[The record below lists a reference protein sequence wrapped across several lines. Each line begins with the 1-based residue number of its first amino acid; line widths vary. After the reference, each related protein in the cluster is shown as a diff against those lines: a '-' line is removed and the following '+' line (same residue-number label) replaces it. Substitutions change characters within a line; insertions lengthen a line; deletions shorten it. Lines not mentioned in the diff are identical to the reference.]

1 MTNFRIL
8 VADDHEVVRR
18 GVRALLESQP
28 GWQVVGEAVNGREAL
43 ERAKLLKPDLVIL
56 DISMP
61 DLNGIEATRA
71 ILKLVPE
78 AEILVLTMHDSEEL
92 VRRVLEA
99 GARGYVVKT
108 DVGRRLIEA
117 ADAMRRHEA
126 FFTPSAA
133 MTVLDG
139 YLKRSVRSGPKP
151 LLHELTPREREVLQ
165 LLAEGKANKEVASL
179 LGISIYTV
187 ETHRSNIMHKLNL
200 HSVSELTRYAIRNH
214 LLSA

>member
-78 AEILVLTMHDSEEL
+78 AEILVLTMHESEEL

-126 FFTPSAA
+126 FFTPSGNHGSRW
-133 MTVLDG
+133 LPQK
-139 YLKRSVRSGPKP
+139 KRTLRSEAVAPRA
-151 LLHELTPREREVLQ
+151 HTTRTRSASTPGGRQ
-165 LLAEGKANKEVASL
+165 GQ
-179 LGISIYTV
+179 
-187 ETHRSNIMHKLNL
+187 
-200 HSVSELTRYAIRNH
+200 
-214 LLSA
+214 

>member
-1 MTNFRIL
+1 
-8 VADDHEVVRR
+8 
-18 GVRALLESQP
+18 
-28 GWQVVGEAVNGREAL
+28 
-43 ERAKLLKPDLVIL
+43 
-56 DISMP
+56 
-61 DLNGIEATRA
+61 
-71 ILKLVPE
+71 LVPE

-133 MTVLDG
+133 ITVLDG

>member
-78 AEILVLTMHDSEEL
+78 AEILVLTMHESEEL

-133 MTVLDG
+133 ITVLDG

>member
-78 AEILVLTMHDSEEL
+78 AEILVLTMHESEEL

>member
-1 MTNFRIL
+1 
-8 VADDHEVVRR
+8 VVRR

-78 AEILVLTMHDSEEL
+78 AEILVLTMHESEEL

-133 MTVLDG
+133 ITVLDG